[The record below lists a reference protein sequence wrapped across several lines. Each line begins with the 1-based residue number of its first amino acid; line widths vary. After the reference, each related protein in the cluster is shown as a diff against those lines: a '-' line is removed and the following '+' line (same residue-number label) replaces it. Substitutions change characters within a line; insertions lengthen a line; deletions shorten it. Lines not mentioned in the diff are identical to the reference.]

1 MMLAKMDH
9 LFQKAEKY
17 LMFVS
22 WFATIF
28 ITIMIIIDVFLR
40 FFFNKPLPATWEMS
54 EVVMPYIVL
63 FALAYTLTK
72 DVHVRM
78 YLVTNLLP
86 PKARFGC
93 EIFSNV
99 ISIGFCLMMTYWS
112 WLFFW
117 ESYIIGEDM
126 LAAIKI
132 PWWLGKFAMPVGMA
146 TFSVRFIFKLLAA
159 LSTGLKKSTNSGELS
174 PYYGPQ

>member
-1 MMLAKMDH
+1 MALEKMDH
-9 LFQKAEKY
+9 AFQKVEKY

-22 WFATIF
+22 WIATLF
-28 ITIMIIIDVFLR
+28 ITFMIIIDIFLR
-40 FFFNKPLPATWEMS
+40 FVFNQPLPATWEMS

-63 FALAYTLTK
+63 FALSYTLAK

-86 PKARFGC
+86 PKARWGC
-93 EIFSNV
+93 ELFSIV
-99 ISIGFCLMMTYWS
+99 ISIVFCAMMTYWS

-117 ESYIIGEDM
+117 ESYSIGEDM

-146 TFSVRFIFKLLAA
+146 AFSIRFILKFFSSLAKG
-159 LSTGLKKSTNSGELS
+159 LMNSTSSNDLS
-174 PYYGPQ
+174 PYSEQH